1 MKRLMS
7 AALWLAFVSAPG
19 WGQIRNITINT
30 SSEPGKL
37 LQQAADEKDSNKKIA
52 LYEEFLSKFPS
63 DEAEA
68 YVHFQLQNE
77 YLKVNNFDKSLEHGQ
92 AAQAK
97 APEDLEVAHFLVK
110 AAEGKG
116 DAQALVAAVEKAHAL
131 AQKVS
136 ATPKPSQ
143 ENEVEAWK
151 RNTDFAGQVDQYNE
165 YALYESS
172 QKQTSAQAKI
182 VLFDALRKYFPN
194 GQFSKSLDAQYVVAY
209 QKLGD
214 NQKMLQAMEAA
225 LATDPTNE
233 GYLYLIAENNM
244 DPAKGKLGVAQ
255 ANAEKILQTLPG
267 KPKPAAMSEEEW
279 TKYKENYLGRA
290 HFVLGRIFAEQNKFG
305 PAQKELLAAASA
317 LKGNNDVLGGVYYFL
332 GLSSAKLNRQAEAVN
347 YLTQSSK
354 IPGPYQAYAADT
366 LKKIRAALAG
376 R

>member
-1 MKRLMS
+1 M
-7 AALWLAFVSAPG
+7 
-19 WGQIRNITINT
+19 
-30 SSEPGKL
+30 
-37 LQQAADEKDSNKKIA
+37 
-52 LYEEFLSKFPS
+52 
-63 DEAEA
+63 
-68 YVHFQLQNE
+68 
-77 YLKVNNFDKSLEHGQ
+77 
-92 AAQAK
+92 
-97 APEDLEVAHFLVK
+97 
-110 AAEGKG
+110 
-116 DAQALVAAVEKAHAL
+116 
-131 AQKVS
+131 
-136 ATPKPSQ
+136 
-143 ENEVEAWK
+143 EAWK